1 MSSNRYSESR
11 TYQEESRKNTDP
23 YNTSYNQR
31 VTMPIQQS
39 SSSFSSSSGV
49 NEQQLKD
56 RIRQQDTTLQW
67 VNDPISGKEKFR
79 ININIDG
86 FDQNE
91 VCQY

>member
-1 MSSNRYSESR
+1 MSSERYSETR
-11 TYQEESRKNTDP
+11 TLREGTTRRGISDAYDTP
-23 YNTSYNQR
+23 YHQR
-31 VTMPIQQS
+31 VSVPIQHS
-39 SSSFSSSSGV
+39 INSFDSNI
-49 NEQQLKD
+49 NEQRLKD

-86 FDQNE
+86 FNQNE